1 MAPLLMILAAQL
13 LIASGNL
20 LVKLLETNAPVF
32 QLVLYRQLFATLLVL
47 PFVWHLQG
55 NLKPV
60 SSTQIISKKTELS

>member
-47 PFVWHLQG
+47 PFVWRL
-55 NLKPV
+55 
-60 SSTQIISKKTELS
+60 

>member
-1 MAPLLMILAAQL
+1 MQPLLMILAAQL

-20 LVKLLETNAPVF
+20 LVKLLETNVPVF

-55 NLKPV
+55 NLK
-60 SSTQIISKKTELS
+60 L